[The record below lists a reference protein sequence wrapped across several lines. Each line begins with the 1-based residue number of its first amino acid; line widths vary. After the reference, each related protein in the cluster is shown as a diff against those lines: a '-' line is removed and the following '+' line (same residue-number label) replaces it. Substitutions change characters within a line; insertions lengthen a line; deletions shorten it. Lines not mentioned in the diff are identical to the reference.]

1 MRKNNILILLIG
13 VFAMLFT
20 SCRTGESLTY
30 FQNADEVGESIR
42 NEDYA
47 IEIVPADELFISVN
61 SLVPEA
67 TAIYNLPLSNPAQA
81 GSLELTT
88 SPKNQTYIVNKD
100 GNIQFPVLG
109 QLHVAG
115 MTIHELTEMLTKE
128 ISKDVENPIVRVQLM
143 NFRVNVLG
151 EVKNPGQIVVTT
163 ERFSIFD
170 ALATVGDLTEYG
182 RREKVT
188 LIREVDGVRTYHRIN
203 LNDANVVNSP
213 YFYLQQN
220 DVIYVEP
227 NKVRK
232 DNSKYN
238 QNNSFRIQVVSTVV
252 SLASVISSLLIALV
266 INNR

>member
-1 MRKNNILILLIG
+1 M
-13 VFAMLFT
+13 
-20 SCRTGESLTY
+20 
-30 FQNADEVGESIR
+30 
-42 NEDYA
+42 
-47 IEIVPADELFISVN
+47 
-61 SLVPEA
+61 
-67 TAIYNLPLSNPAQA
+67 
-81 GSLELTT
+81 
-88 SPKNQTYIVNKD
+88 
-100 GNIQFPVLG
+100 
-109 QLHVAG
+109 
-115 MTIHELTEMLTKE
+115 
-128 ISKDVENPIVRVQLM
+128 
-143 NFRVNVLG
+143 
-151 EVKNPGQIVVTT
+151 
-163 ERFSIFD
+163 
-170 ALATVGDLTEYG
+170 TEYG
-182 RREKVT
+182 RRENVT

>member
-42 NEDYA
+42 NVDYA
-47 IEIVPADELFISVN
+47 IEIVPADELFIS
-61 SLVPEA
+61 
-67 TAIYNLPLSNPAQA
+67 
-81 GSLELTT
+81 
-88 SPKNQTYIVNKD
+88 VNKD

-182 RREKVT
+182 RRENVT

>member
-1 MRKNNILILLIG
+1 
-13 VFAMLFT
+13 
-20 SCRTGESLTY
+20 
-30 FQNADEVGESIR
+30 
-42 NEDYA
+42 
-47 IEIVPADELFISVN
+47 
-61 SLVPEA
+61 
-67 TAIYNLPLSNPAQA
+67 
-81 GSLELTT
+81 
-88 SPKNQTYIVNKD
+88 
-100 GNIQFPVLG
+100 
-109 QLHVAG
+109 
-115 MTIHELTEMLTKE
+115 
-128 ISKDVENPIVRVQLM
+128 M

-182 RREKVT
+182 RRENVT